1 MVNNPPTNAEMEEV
15 KVRSLSWHLPW
26 RRKWQ
31 PAPVF
36 LPGESLD
43 RGAWRA
49 TVHGVAQSQTR
60 LTQLSTHNTQLS
72 QVLFPK
78 LICRRTSPRSLAPF
92 LPLLN
97 FTVER
102 CTSHPPGI
110 AGVAWGVESSSSWNE
125 GMPSMWGAPLNH
137 GAVNLRPP
145 AFPCLCPIL

>member
-1 MVNNPPTNAEMEEV
+1 MLRGFNSKDSASPGGGQGNPLQYSYVENPM
-15 KVRSLSWHLPW
+15 
-26 RRKWQ
+26 
-31 PAPVF
+31 
-36 LPGESLD
+36 D

-49 TVHGVAQSQTR
+49 TVHRVAQSRTR
-60 LTQLSTHNTQLS
+60 WKRLSTHSMQLS

-78 LICRRTSPRSLAPF
+78 LICRRTSPWSLAPF

-97 FTVER
+97 FTVKR

-110 AGVAWGVESSSSWNE
+110 AGVAWGVESASSWNE
-125 GMPSMWGAPLNH
+125 GMPSVWGAPLNH